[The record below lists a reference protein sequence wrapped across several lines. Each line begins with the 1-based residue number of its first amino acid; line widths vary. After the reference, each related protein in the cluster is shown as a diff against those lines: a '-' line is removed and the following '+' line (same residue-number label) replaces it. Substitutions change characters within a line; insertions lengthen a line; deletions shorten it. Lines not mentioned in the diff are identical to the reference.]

1 MDKELTANPRPTWE
15 AMEKLHK
22 SGKAKAIGVS
32 NWTIKGLESLL
43 EYAKVVPA
51 VNQVE
56 VSYMTCSYIHQNI
69 TPLLH
74 RVQTTSKN

>member
-1 MDKELTANPRPTWE
+1 MMDKELTANPRPTWE

-43 EYAKVVPA
+43 SYAKVVPT

-56 VSYMTCSYIHQNI
+56 VRSPTPIHLSI
-69 TPLLH
+69 AMH
-74 RVQTTSKN
+74 Y

>member
-56 VSYMTCSYIHQNI
+56 VRAHPHTNI
-69 TPLLH
+69 TPPFHL
-74 RVQTTSKN
+74 QSQAKN